1 MIGRKRAPGALE
13 AEIMQ
18 VLWDRAEPI
27 SAREVQEALTGPEPA
42 TTTVLT
48 VLDRLHKKGL
58 VRRCGEG
65 PRKVRFTATQSGE
78 EQASTTMLSALGGA
92 TDREAVLL
100 KFAGN
105 LQPDDVD
112 VLRRALEANT
122 RQRG

>member
-1 MIGRKRAPGALE
+1 
-13 AEIMQ
+13 MQ

-27 SAREVQEALTGPEPA
+27 SAREVQAALSGPEPA

-58 VRRCGEG
+58 VRRCGDG
-65 PRKVRFTATQSGE
+65 PRKVRFAASQSGE

-105 LQPDDVD
+105 LKPDDVD
-112 VLRRALEANT
+112 VLRRALDANA
-122 RQRG
+122 RQSR

>member
-1 MIGRKRAPGALE
+1 MR
-13 AEIMQ
+13 

-27 SAREVQEALTGPEPA
+27 SAREVQEALSGPEAA

-48 VLDRLHKKGL
+48 VLDRLHRKGL
-58 VRRCGEG
+58 VRRCGDG
-65 PRKVRFTATQSGE
+65 PRKVRFTAAQSGE

-92 TDREAVLL
+92 NNREAVLL

-112 VLRRALEANT
+112 VLLRALEADG
-122 RQRG
+122 RQSG